1 MRFRAGLIVGFAAGY
16 YLGAKAGRER
26 YREIEQWLDKLRSTT
41 PYLEVRSKLDELY
54 EQGRQRA
61 RELTELDTATSPD
74 PLVDLRTGRT
84 DDFDEPT
91 A

>member
-1 MRFRAGLIVGFAAGY
+1 MRFRAGLIVGFAVGY
-16 YLGAKAGRER
+16 YFGAKAGRER
-26 YREIEQWLDKLRSTT
+26 YQEIEQWLEKLRSAP
-41 PYLEVRSKLDELY
+41 PYLEIRSRLDELY

-61 RELTELDTATSPD
+61 VELAKQTAADAPDTLS
-74 PLVDLRTGRT
+74 DLRTSLT